1 MHKLY
6 MPKIMLN
13 PVRKLSNKQSGISLV
28 IIMLFLVIMT
38 ITGVYSAKLSIF
50 GEASSRN
57 ALDQQAARQA
67 AEAALRDA
75 EKDLLLPGG
84 LRPAGA
90 LCSRASGS
98 VDERPAK
105 DHFALFED
113 TCPRAQCGFEKTYY
127 TKGNYQTAKSADKST
142 TYPEPWWPTGKGGLW
157 NDTFANKPSVSNG
170 VDNSC
175 NFTGA
180 APYGTF
186 TGAKPIVGV
195 SQQPEYLIELA
206 RTGTNFYYRIT
217 ARGFGYSPNTQV
229 VLQTYFQT
237 GR

>member
-1 MHKLY
+1 

-13 PVRKLSNKQSGISLV
+13 PAYKLPRKQAGISLV

-75 EKDLLLPGG
+75 EKDILLPGG
-84 LRPAGA
+84 FRPAGA
-90 LCSRASGS
+90 LCARIDGF

-105 DHFALFED
+105 DKFGLFVS

-127 TKGNYQTAKSADKST
+127 TKGNYQIAKQGDKENT
-142 TYPEPWWPTGKGGLW
+142 TYAEPWWPTGKGGLW
-157 NDTFANKPSVSNG
+157 NDTFAEKPSVDKG
-170 VDNSC
+170 VDQKCS
-175 NFTGA
+175 FSGA

-186 TGAKPIVGV
+186 TGAKSIVGV

-229 VLQTYFQT
+229 VLQTYYQT

>member
-1 MHKLY
+1 
-6 MPKIMLN
+6 MPKITLT
-13 PVRKLSNKQSGISLV
+13 PAPKVPRAQAGISLV
-28 IIMLFLVIMT
+28 IILLFLVIMT

-75 EKDLLLPGG
+75 EKDILLPAG

-90 LCSRASGS
+90 LCARKNGS

-105 DHFALFED
+105 DNLALFEK
-113 TCPRAQCGFEKTYY
+113 TCPRAQCGFDRPYY
-127 TKGNYQTAKSADKST
+127 LKGNYQIAKAADKST

-157 NDTFANKPSVSNG
+157 NDTFADKPSVSNG
-170 VDNSC
+170 VDSKC
-175 NFTGA
+175 DFTGG

-186 TGAKPIVGV
+186 TGAKPVVGV

-206 RTGTNFYYRIT
+206 RTGTSFYYRIT

-229 VLQTYFQT
+229 VLQTYYQT

>member
-1 MHKLY
+1 MPTSALKL
-6 MPKIMLN
+6 P
-13 PVRKLSNKQSGISLV
+13 RKQAGISLV

-75 EKDLLLPGG
+75 EKDILLPAG
-84 LRPAGA
+84 LRPTGA
-90 LCSRASGS
+90 LCARKSGI
-98 VDERPAK
+98 VDERPTK
-105 DHFALFED
+105 DNLALFET
-113 TCPRAQCGFEKTYY
+113 TCPRAQCGFERTYY
-127 TKGNYQTAKSADKST
+127 SKGNYQIAKDADKST

-157 NDTFANKPSVSNG
+157 NDTFADKPSVSNG
-170 VDNSC
+170 VDAKC
-175 NFTGA
+175 TFTGG

-206 RTGTNFYYRIT
+206 RTGTSFYYRIT

-229 VLQTYFQT
+229 VLQTYYQT
-237 GR
+237 VR